1 MITIRTGKYDA
12 HNILF
17 VYDAISK
24 GLKDSCWQIKGET
37 TDLSICKQCQYRLG
51 CMELRSAANHM
62 LSLYFQT
69 QKSDSGK

>member
-1 MITIRTGKYDA
+1 MITIRTGAYDEDD
-12 HNILF
+12 ILF
-17 VYDAISK
+17 VYNALSK
-24 GLKDSCWQIKGET
+24 GLQDSCWQIKGDT
-37 TDLSICKQCQYRLG
+37 TDLSICKNCKNRLG